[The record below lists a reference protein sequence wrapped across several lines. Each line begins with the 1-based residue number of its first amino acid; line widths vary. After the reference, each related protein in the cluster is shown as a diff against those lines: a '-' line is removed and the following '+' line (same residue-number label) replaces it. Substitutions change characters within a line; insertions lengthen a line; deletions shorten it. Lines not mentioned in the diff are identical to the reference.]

1 LCHFPLSAFSFVGR
15 VDSSDGL
22 SEKLVEDEVKI
33 KRIQTDVLCIGAG
46 IAGLMAGIRASE
58 KGARV
63 VLAEKGHALQSG
75 RGRGGND
82 HFWCYIPEVHG
93 PDLGLFMR
101 ECLKTPKLK
110 TMQSGT
116 ASQVLRAFLAKSFD
130 IVKLWDKWG
139 IPMKYQ
145 GRWEFAGHSFPGDVL
160 THLKYEGR
168 NQKRILI
175 REVRERGAEIV
186 NRVMGLDLLK
196 EGGRVCGAVGID
208 TREDV
213 LLVFQA
219 KAVIL
224 GTGCLDRLYPAP
236 TPAWM
241 PSIPG
246 NLTLTGDGR
255 AMAYRAGAD
264 IVSPEMPKR
273 HVGPRYFSRFGQ
285 ATWIG
290 VLRDSEGK
298 PIGPYV
304 DAPNRIYGDMT
315 PEVKGVYLEEFLKS
329 GKSPVY
335 MDCRGISEEDYEY
348 MMHWLWHEGN
358 APLLDYMKEQGIDF
372 RTHPIEF
379 QTYHIIPEGKIWIN
393 EKGETSLPGLYSAG
407 DESMGGISCAATYG
421 WIAGES
427 AADYCREAPSC
438 EGEKAEIDSNKERIQ
453 RLLARKDGP
462 DWKETNIALQQIM
475 QDYAGVVRSE
485 SLLSSGLE
493 YLRRMREK
501 VDQSLIARNRWELTR
516 CLETLNLIDL
526 GELVFVSAEARRETR
541 GLHRRSDFP
550 LTDPVMD
557 GKEIFIRKKN
567 GRPLVEVKKG

>member
-1 LCHFPLSAFSFVGR
+1 MK
-15 VDSSDGL
+15 
-22 SEKLVEDEVKI
+22 EN
-33 KRIQTDVLCIGAG
+33 RIQTDVLCVGAG
-46 IAGLMAGIRASE
+46 IAGLMAGIRAAE
-58 KGARV
+58 KGAKV
-63 VLAEKGHALQSG
+63 ILAEKGHALHSG

-93 PDLGLFMR
+93 SDLDLFMR
-101 ECLKTPKLK
+101 ECLKGPKLK

-116 ASQVLRAFLAKSFD
+116 ASHVLRTFLAKSFD

-145 GRWEFAGHSFPGDVL
+145 GKWEFAGHSFPGDVL

-168 NQKRILI
+168 DQKKVLI
-175 REVRERGAEIV
+175 QKAHDSGAEII
-186 NRVMGLDLLK
+186 NRMMVFDLLRDK
-196 EGGRVCGAVGID
+196 ERIIGAVGID
-208 TREDV
+208 TREDSLV
-213 LLVFQA
+213 LFES

-224 GTGCLDRLYPAP
+224 GTGCLDRLYPPP

-241 PSIPG
+241 ASIPG

-290 VLRDSEGK
+290 VLRDPHDN

-304 DAPNRIYGDMT
+304 TSPNRVYGDMT
-315 PEVKGVYLEEFLKS
+315 PEVKGVYLEELLKT
-329 GKSPVY
+329 GNGPVY
-335 MDCRGISEEDYEY
+335 MDCRGISKEDYEY
-348 MMHWLWHEGN
+348 MMHWMWHEGN
-358 APLLDYMKEQGIDF
+358 APLLDYMKKEGIDI
-372 RTHPIEF
+372 RKHPIEF

-421 WIAGES
+421 WIAGEN
-427 AADYCREAPSC
+427 AADFSRDVLLPGDDRA
-438 EGEKAEIDSNKERIQ
+438 KAEIDSKKELIQ
-453 RLLARKDGP
+453 KIMSRKEGP
-462 DWKETNIALQQIM
+462 DWKEVNIALQQLM
-475 QDYAGVVRSE
+475 QDYAGVVRSGT
-485 SLLSSGLE
+485 LLTAGLD
-493 YLRRMREK
+493 YLRRMRIK
-501 VDQSLIARNRWELTR
+501 VDQSMSARNRWELTR
-516 CLETLNLIDL
+516 CLETLNLLDL
-526 GELVFVSAEARRETR
+526 GELVLIGANARKETR
-541 GLHRRSDFP
+541 ALHRRTDYP

-557 GKEIFIRKKN
+557 GKEIFLRKKN
-567 GRPLVEVKKG
+567 GKPIVEVKKT